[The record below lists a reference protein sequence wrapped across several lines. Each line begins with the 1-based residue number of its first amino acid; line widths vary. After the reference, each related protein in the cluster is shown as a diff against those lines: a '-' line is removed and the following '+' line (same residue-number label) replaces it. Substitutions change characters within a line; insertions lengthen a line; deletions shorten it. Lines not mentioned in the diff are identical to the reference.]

1 MRNGLCMPKKRANGE
16 GTLHFRADRNLWEAT
31 ITLSRHPGTGK
42 LKRRSVY
49 GKTQKEAQAKLN
61 ILKKAQAEG
70 TLRSPDRTT
79 VAQWAGEYLENAA
92 GRVKAGTLQSYR
104 MNLDLY
110 VLPALGNIR
119 LDKLTARDVAGMIND
134 LAREKGVRTS
144 QYARTLVSMML
155 NYAVSLDVLPRNVA
169 RNTRPPK
176 STRQEML
183 FWQPHEVRTFL
194 TAIDGHRLE
203 PFFRLA
209 LATGMRKSEL
219 LGLRWADLNRQTL
232 SVRQTVVR
240 VAYEPKI
247 ETPKTNAGVRDLML
261 DAPTLGWLEVRRA
274 AYLAEREAAGE
285 SWAEH
290 DLMFGDKEGRPLMP
304 WRIDHYWRALRDGC
318 GVKQIRFHD
327 IRHTYATLAIASGM
341 DVRMLAE
348 RLGHAD
354 ASITLRIYSHILD
367 SQRRRSAQSLDSL
380 LEVAES
386 TAIHPATGKNVG
398 EFLGTGADEKAG

>member
-1 MRNGLCMPKKRANGE
+1 MPKKRANGE
-16 GTLHFRADRNLWEAT
+16 GTIGFRADKNLWEAT

-42 LKRRSVY
+42 LTRRSVY

-61 ILKKAQAEG
+61 VLKKAQAEG

-79 VAQWAGEYLENAA
+79 VTQWAEEYLENAA

-104 MNLDLY
+104 LNLELY

-119 LDKLTARDVAGMIND
+119 LDKLTARDVTGMVND

-169 RNTRPPK
+169 KHTRPPK
-176 STRQEML
+176 AARQEML

-219 LGLRWADLNRQTL
+219 LGLRWADLNRYTL

-240 VAYEPKI
+240 VAYEPRI
-247 ETPKTNAGVRDLML
+247 ESPKTSAGVRDLML
-261 DAPTLGWLEVRRA
+261 DAGTLAWLELRRA
-274 AYLAEREAAGE
+274 AYQAEREAAGE

-290 DLMFGDKEGRPLMP
+290 DLMFADLQGRPLMP
-304 WRIDHYWRALRDGC
+304 WRIDHHWRALRDGC
-318 GVKQIRFHD
+318 GVTPIRFHD
-327 IRHTYATLAIASGM
+327 LRHTYATLAIASGM
-341 DVRMLAE
+341 DVRMLSE

-354 ASITLRIYSHILD
+354 ASITLRTYTHVLD

-380 LEVAES
+380 LETAER
-386 TAIHPATGKNVG
+386 TAIHPATGGLALQGDAV
-398 EFLGTGADEKAG
+398 LGDEKAG